1 MSTTPLVQP
10 HHLSRKAV
18 IYIRQSTGHQV
29 LTNTES
35 QQLQRAMRDHAHHLG
50 WPDER
55 IEVVETDLGRTAQSI
70 DRRDGYQALL
80 AEVALGQVGI
90 VLSYESTRLSRNCTD
105 WYPLLD
111 LCAYNQCLIADRDG
125 VYDAATPNGRLLLGM
140 KGIVSEIELHTLRGR
155 LIAGVQQK
163 AQRGDLAL
171 ALPAGLLRQNDGVV
185 VKDPDRAVQH
195 TINLVFQTFL
205 DRRSASQVVR
215 VFRDQGLR
223 LPRRHRNCETV
234 WRTPTVAAVITILRN
249 PAYAGAFAY
258 GKTQTQ
264 VPPGG
269 GRPQQ
274 RRQPLTEWR
283 VIVHDRYPAYISWE
297 TFERIQTIL
306 DDNYATYEHN
316 KRRGIPRQGAAL
328 LQGLVYCGRCGHKMV
343 VQYKGGNQYLCNA
356 LRWQTQSPMCQR
368 LRADPVDQRVVSA
381 FFEALAP
388 AELDLYEQALEQ
400 RRQQQADVDRA
411 QHYTLQRLEHAADQA
426 RRRYEEV
433 DPSYRLVAAELEQR
447 WETALQAL
455 QEAREQYARIAR
467 HAELDEVSVSVS
479 PELREALRS
488 LGQSLPTL
496 WRQDTLSRAQRKS
509 LLRCLIDKVVLDR
522 QSPDTIDAR
531 IVWRGGA
538 VSELVIPCTVGR
550 LADLSDYSQ
559 LEAQILRLESQGHS
573 DEEIAQQLTAKGFR
587 SSEHTELLP
596 STVKLIRLRHG
607 RLHRYW
613 GPRPRRVEGALTIPQ
628 IATAMSVKPHWI
640 YHLINRGRIK
650 VTRDKKTGLYLF
662 ADCPETLEAFR
673 QLRDGHIN
681 ELSC

>member
-1 MSTTPLVQP
+1 MSTTPIAQP
-10 HHLSRKAV
+10 HHLRRKAV

-35 QQLQRAMRDHAHHLG
+35 QQLQHAMREHAQHLG

-55 IEVVETDLGRTAQSI
+55 IEVVETDLGRTAQST
-70 DRRDGYQALL
+70 DRRDGYKALL
-80 AEVALGQVGI
+80 AEVALGQIGI

-140 KGIVSEIELHTLRGR
+140 KGIVSEVELHTLRGR

-171 ALPAGLLRQNDGVV
+171 ILPAGLLRQSDGVV

-195 TINLVFQTFL
+195 AITLVFQTFVE
-205 DRRSASQVVR
+205 RRSASQVVR
-215 VFRDQGLR
+215 LFRDQGLR
-223 LPRRHRNCETV
+223 LPRRHRNCDTV
-234 WRTPTVAAVITILRN
+234 WRTPTVAAVIAILRN
-249 PAYAGAFAY
+249 PAYAGTFAY

-274 RRQPLTEWR
+274 RRLPSSQWK
-283 VIVHDRYPAYISWE
+283 VIVHDRYPAYVTWE
-297 TFERIQTIL
+297 TFARIEAIL
-306 DDNYATYEHN
+306 ADNYATYGQN
-316 KRRGIPRQGAAL
+316 QRRGIPRQGAAM
-328 LQGLVYCGRCGHKMV
+328 LQGLVSCGRCGHKMA
-343 VQYKGGNQYLCNA
+343 VQYKGGTQYLCTY
-356 LRWQTQSPMCQR
+356 LRSRTQAPVCQR
-368 LRADPVDQRVVSA
+368 VRADPVDQYVVNA
-381 FFEALAP
+381 FFDALAP

-400 RRQQQADVDRA
+400 RRQQHLEIDRA

-433 DPSYRLVAAELEQR
+433 DPTYRLVAAELERR
-447 WETALQAL
+447 WEAALQAL
-455 QEAREQYARIAR
+455 QEAQEQYAR
-467 HAELDEVSVSVS
+467 LQQKPEVDASLAIP
-479 PELREALRS
+479 PELREAFCS

-496 WRQDTLSRAQRKS
+496 WRQETLSRAQRKA

-522 QSPDTIDAR
+522 RTPDTIATR

-538 VSELVIPCTVGR
+538 LSELEVPCSIGR
-550 LADLSDYSQ
+550 LADLSNFSQ
-559 LEAQILRLESQGHS
+559 LETQILRLESQGKS
-573 DEEIAQQLTAKGFR
+573 DEDIAQLLTLKGFR
-587 SSEHTELLP
+587 SSHHAELLP
-596 STVKLIRLRHG
+596 STVRLIRLRHG

-613 GPRPRRVEGALTIPQ
+613 GPRPRRVSGSLTVPQ
-628 IATAMSVKPHWI
+628 IATAVGVKPHWI
-640 YHLINRGRIK
+640 YHLISRDRIVVK
-650 VTRDKKTGLYLF
+650 RDEETGLYLF
-662 ADCPETLEAFR
+662 PDRPETLEAFR
-673 QLRDGHIN
+673 QLRDGAVS
-681 ELSC
+681 ELRY

>member
-35 QQLQRAMRDHAHHLG
+35 QQLQHAMRDHAHQLG

-80 AEVALGQVGI
+80 AEVALGQVGM

-140 KGIVSEIELHTLRGR
+140 KGIVSDIELHTLRGR
-155 LIAGVQQK
+155 LIAGVQQQAK
-163 AQRGDLAL
+163 RGDWAL

-195 TINLVFQTFL
+195 IINLVFQTFL

-223 LPRRHRNCETV
+223 LPRRHRHCETI
-234 WRTPTVAAVITILRN
+234 WRIPTVAAVITMLRN

-264 VPPGG
+264 GPPGG

-274 RRQPLTEWR
+274 RRRPLSEWK

-297 TFERIQTIL
+297 TFERIQAIL

-316 KRRGIPRQGAAL
+316 KRRGLPRQGAAL

-356 LRWQTQSPMCQR
+356 LRGQTQAPVWQR
-368 LRADPVDQRVVSA
+368 LRADPVDQQVVRA
-381 FFEALAP
+381 FFDALAP

-400 RRQQQADVDRA
+400 RRQQQAEVDRA

-433 DPSYRLVAAELEQR
+433 DPAYRLVAAELEQR
-447 WETALQAL
+447 WEAALQAL
-455 QEAREQYARIAR
+455 HEAREQYARLER
-467 HAELDEVSVSVS
+467 RAEADEVRVSVT

-496 WRQDTLSRAQRKS
+496 GQQDTLRRAQRKS
-509 LLRCLIDKVVLDR
+509 LLRCLIDTVVLDR
-522 QSPDTIDAR
+522 QTPDTIAAR

-538 VSELVIPCTVGR
+538 VSELVIPCPVGR

-559 LEAQILRLESQGHS
+559 LETQILRLESQGRS
-573 DEEIAQQLTAKGFR
+573 DEEIAQQLTAQGFR
-587 SSEHTELLP
+587 SSQHAELLP

-613 GPRPRRVEGALTIPQ
+613 GPRPRRVAGALTIPQ
-628 IATAMSVKPHWI
+628 IASAVGVKPHWI
-640 YHLINRGRIK
+640 YHLISRGCIEGR
-650 VTRDKKTGLYLF
+650 RDKKTGLYLF
-662 ADCPETLEAFR
+662 PDCPETLEAFC
-673 QLRDGHIN
+673 QLRDGHVN
-681 ELSC
+681 ELSY

>member
-1 MSTTPLVQP
+1 MSTTPIAQP
-10 HHLSRKAV
+10 HHLRRKAV

-35 QQLQRAMRDHAHHLG
+35 QQLQHAMREHAQHLG

-55 IEVVETDLGRTAQSI
+55 IEVVETDLGRTAQST
-70 DRRDGYQALL
+70 DRRDGYKALL

-140 KGIVSEIELHTLRGR
+140 KGIVSEVELHTLRGR

-171 ALPAGLLRQNDGVV
+171 ILPAGLLRQSDGVV

-195 TINLVFQTFL
+195 AITLVFQTFVE
-205 DRRSASQVVR
+205 RRSASQVVR
-215 VFRDQGLR
+215 LFRDQGLR
-223 LPRRHRNCETV
+223 LPRRHRNCDTV
-234 WRTPTVAAVITILRN
+234 WRTPTVAAVIAILRN
-249 PAYAGAFAY
+249 PAYAGTFAY

-274 RRQPLTEWR
+274 RRLPSSQWK
-283 VIVHDRYPAYISWE
+283 VIVHDRYPAYVTWE
-297 TFERIQTIL
+297 TFARIEAIL
-306 DDNYATYEHN
+306 ADNYATYGQN
-316 KRRGIPRQGAAL
+316 QRRGVPRQGAAM
-328 LQGLVYCGRCGHKMV
+328 LQGLVSCGRCGHKMA
-343 VQYKGGNQYLCNA
+343 VQYKGGTQYLCTY
-356 LRWQTQSPMCQR
+356 LRSRAQAPVCQR
-368 LRADPVDQRVVSA
+368 VRADPVDQYVVNA
-381 FFEALAP
+381 FFDALAP

-400 RRQQQADVDRA
+400 RRQQHLEIDRA

-433 DPSYRLVAAELEQR
+433 DPAYRLVAAELERR
-447 WETALQAL
+447 WEAALQAL
-455 QEAREQYARIAR
+455 QEAQEQYAR
-467 HAELDEVSVSVS
+467 LQQKPEVDASLAIP
-479 PELREALRS
+479 PELREAFCS

-496 WRQDTLSRAQRKS
+496 WRQETLSRAQRKA

-522 QSPDTIDAR
+522 RTPDTIATR

-538 VSELVIPCTVGR
+538 LSELEVPCSIGR
-550 LADLSDYSQ
+550 LADLSNFSQ
-559 LEAQILRLESQGHS
+559 LETQILRLESQGKS
-573 DEEIAQQLTAKGFR
+573 DEDIAQLLTLKGFR
-587 SSEHTELLP
+587 SSHHAELLP
-596 STVKLIRLRHG
+596 STVRLIRLRHG

-613 GPRPRRVEGALTIPQ
+613 GPRPRRVSGSLTVPQ
-628 IATAMSVKPHWI
+628 IATAVGVKPHWI
-640 YHLINRGRIK
+640 YHLISRDRIVVK
-650 VTRDKKTGLYLF
+650 RDEETGLYLF
-662 ADCPETLEAFR
+662 PDRPETLEAFR
-673 QLRDGHIN
+673 QFRDGAVS
-681 ELSC
+681 ELRY

>member
-1 MSTTPLVQP
+1 MSTTPIAQP
-10 HHLSRKAV
+10 HHLRRKAV

-35 QQLQRAMRDHAHHLG
+35 QQLQHAMREHAQHLG

-55 IEVVETDLGRTAQSI
+55 IEVVETDLGRTAQST
-70 DRRDGYQALL
+70 DRRDGYKALL

-140 KGIVSEIELHTLRGR
+140 KGIVSEVELHTLRGR

-171 ALPAGLLRQNDGVV
+171 ILPAGLLRQSDGVV

-195 TINLVFQTFL
+195 AITLVFQTFVE
-205 DRRSASQVVR
+205 RRSASQVVR
-215 VFRDQGLR
+215 LFRDQGLR
-223 LPRRHRNCETV
+223 LPRRHRNCDTV
-234 WRTPTVAAVITILRN
+234 WRTPTVAAVIAILRN
-249 PAYAGAFAY
+249 PAYAGTFAY

-274 RRQPLTEWR
+274 RRLPSSQWK
-283 VIVHDRYPAYISWE
+283 VIVHDRYPAYVTWE
-297 TFERIQTIL
+297 TFARIEAIL
-306 DDNYATYEHN
+306 ADNYATYGQN
-316 KRRGIPRQGAAL
+316 QRRGVPRQGAAM
-328 LQGLVYCGRCGHKMV
+328 LQGLVSCGRCGHKMA
-343 VQYKGGNQYLCNA
+343 VQYKGGTQYLCTY
-356 LRWQTQSPMCQR
+356 LRSRTQAPVCQR
-368 LRADPVDQRVVSA
+368 VRADPVDQYVVNA
-381 FFEALAP
+381 FFDALAP

-400 RRQQQADVDRA
+400 RRQQHLEIDRA

-433 DPSYRLVAAELEQR
+433 DPAYRLVAAELERR
-447 WETALQAL
+447 WEAALQAL
-455 QEAREQYARIAR
+455 QEAQEQYAR
-467 HAELDEVSVSVS
+467 LQQKPEVDASLAIP
-479 PELREALRS
+479 PELREAFCS

-496 WRQDTLSRAQRKS
+496 WRQETLSRAQRKA

-522 QSPDTIDAR
+522 RTPDTIATR

-538 VSELVIPCTVGR
+538 LSELEVPCSIGR
-550 LADLSDYSQ
+550 LADLSNFSQ
-559 LEAQILRLESQGHS
+559 LETQILRLESQGKS
-573 DEEIAQQLTAKGFR
+573 DEDIAQLLTLKGFR
-587 SSEHTELLP
+587 SSHHAELLP
-596 STVKLIRLRHG
+596 STVRLIRLRHG

-613 GPRPRRVEGALTIPQ
+613 GPRPRRVSGSLTVPQ
-628 IATAMSVKPHWI
+628 IATAVGVKPHWI
-640 YHLINRGRIK
+640 YHLISRDRIVVK
-650 VTRDKKTGLYLF
+650 RDEETGLYLF
-662 ADCPETLEAFR
+662 PDRPETLEAFR
-673 QLRDGHIN
+673 QFRDGAVS
-681 ELSC
+681 ELRY

>member
-1 MSTTPLVQP
+1 MSTTPMVQP
-10 HHLSRKAV
+10 HHLRRKAV

-29 LTNTES
+29 LTNLES
-35 QQLQRAMRDHAHHLG
+35 QQLQHTMRAHAHHLG

-55 IEVVETDLGRTAQSI
+55 IEVVETDMGRTAQSTE
-70 DRRDGYQALL
+70 RRDGYKALL
-80 AEVALGQVGI
+80 AEVALGQVGM

-140 KGIVSEIELHTLRGR
+140 KGIVSEVELHTWRGR

-171 ALPAGLLRQNDGVV
+171 ALPAGLLRQDDGVV

-195 TINLVFQTFL
+195 ALGLVFQTFL
-205 DRRSASQVVR
+205 ERRSASQVVR
-215 VFRDQGLR
+215 LFRDQGLR

-234 WRTPTVAAVITILRN
+234 WRTPTVAAVIAILRN
-249 PAYAGAFAY
+249 PAYAGTFAY
-258 GKTQTQ
+258 GKTQSQ

-274 RRQPLTEWR
+274 RQRPLSQWK
-283 VIVHDRYPAYISWE
+283 VIVHNRYPAYITWK
-297 TFERIQTIL
+297 TFERIQAIV
-306 DDNYATYEHN
+306 DDNYATYEQN

-328 LQGLVYCGRCGHKMV
+328 LQGLVYCGRCGHKRV

-356 LRWQTQSPMCQR
+356 LRWQAQDPVCQR
-368 LRADPVDQRVVSA
+368 LRADPVDQQVVGA

-388 AELDLYEQALEQ
+388 AELDLYEHAREQ
-400 RRQQQADVDRA
+400 RRQQQVEVDRA
-411 QHYTLQRLEHAADQA
+411 QHYTLQRLEHAAEQA

-433 DPSYRLVAAELEQR
+433 DPAYRLVAAELEQR
-447 WETALQAL
+447 WEAALQAL
-455 QEAREQYARIAR
+455 QEAREQYARLQR
-467 HAELDEVSVSVS
+467 RPEQDQESVDV
-479 PELREALRS
+479 PPDLREAFRS

-496 WRQDTLSRAQRKS
+496 WSQDTFSRAQRKA

-522 QSPDTIDAR
+522 RAPDTIATR

-538 VSELVIPCTVGR
+538 VSALAVPCTVGR
-550 LADLSDYSQ
+550 LVDLSDFRQ
-559 LEAQILRLESQGHS
+559 LEAQILRLESQGKA
-573 DEEIAQQLTAKGFR
+573 DEEIAQILTAKGFR
-587 SSEHTELLP
+587 SSQRPELLA
-596 STVKLIRLRHG
+596 STVQLIRLRHG

-613 GPRPRRVEGALTIPQ
+613 GPRPRRVAGSLTIPQ
-628 IATAMSVKPHWI
+628 IATAVGVKSHWI
-640 YHLINRGRIK
+640 YHLISCGRIGVK
-650 VTRDKKTGLYLF
+650 RDEETGLYLF
-662 ADCPETLEAFR
+662 PDRPETLEAFR
-673 QLRDGHIN
+673 QLRDGQLT
-681 ELSC
+681 ELRY